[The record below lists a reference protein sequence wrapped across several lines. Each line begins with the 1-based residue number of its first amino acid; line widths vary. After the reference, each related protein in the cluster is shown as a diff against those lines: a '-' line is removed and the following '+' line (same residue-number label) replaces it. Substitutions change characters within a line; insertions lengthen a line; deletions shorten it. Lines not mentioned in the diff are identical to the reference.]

1 MSARVCASSP
11 ASAHYG
17 HPQGDSCLAQVARA
31 LEGVIRRP
39 ADHALYEAKDA
50 GRERAVCLHEE
61 QEPASTRA
69 NAR

>member
-1 MSARVCASSP
+1 MSARLCASSP

-17 HPQGDSCLAQVARA
+17 HQQGDSWLAQVARA
-31 LEGVIRRP
+31 LTGEVIAL
-39 ADHALYEAKDA
+39 ADRALHEAKDA
-50 GRERAVCLHEE
+50 GREREVCLHEE